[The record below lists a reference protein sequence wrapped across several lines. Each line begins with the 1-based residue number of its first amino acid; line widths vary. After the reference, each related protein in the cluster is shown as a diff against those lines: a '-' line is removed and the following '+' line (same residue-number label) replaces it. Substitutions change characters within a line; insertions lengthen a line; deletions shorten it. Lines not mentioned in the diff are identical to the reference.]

1 MPSEEIVLN
10 VKLKSMRCEHRRTF
24 DNGEI
29 GGKCPSILD
38 NLAEKVVDSDI
49 DFWYDKV
56 QVDKFFLDFYNE
68 EFLT

>member
-1 MPSEEIVLN
+1 MQGFSPLTFRISPTLH
-10 VKLKSMRCEHRRTF
+10 LGKSHSIHN
-24 DNGEI
+24 DEI

-56 QVDKFFLDFYNE
+56 QVEADL
-68 EFLT
+68 